1 MFFNRHIKQGKQ
13 LGNTTLQMITSA
25 SLGSAIN
32 SDGDFDPPED
42 FYKDSYI
49 AGFVLNVVGL
59 GISFGL
65 GGASW
70 ASTKKGECTL
80 YALNEIDTSGDLKKA
95 LLRQMPLDEA
105 LLEKGLQ
112 DGATVMGLTYQKLK
126 ADDPDP
132 KVVEAKKLA
141 KDLTTSMPN
150 NTYNENLATAALAV
164 TLREYIQGK
173 WS

>member
-13 LGNTTLQMITSA
+13 LGHTTLQMIASA

-65 GGASW
+65 GGANW
-70 ASTKKGECTL
+70 ASTKKV
-80 YALNEIDTSGDLKKA
+80 NVHF
-95 LLRQMPLDEA
+95 MH
-105 LLEKGLQ
+105 
-112 DGATVMGLTYQKLK
+112 
-126 ADDPDP
+126 
-132 KVVEAKKLA
+132 
-141 KDLTTSMPN
+141 
-150 NTYNENLATAALAV
+150 
-164 TLREYIQGK
+164 
-173 WS
+173 

>member
-13 LGNTTLQMITSA
+13 LGHTTLQMIASA

-65 GGASW
+65 GGANW

-80 YALNEIDTSGDLKKA
+80 YALNEIDTGGDLKKA
-95 LLRQMPLDEA
+95 LLRQMPLDEV

-112 DGATVMGLTYQKLK
+112 DGATVWGSHIK
-126 ADDPDP
+126 
-132 KVVEAKKLA
+132 
-141 KDLTTSMPN
+141 S
-150 NTYNENLATAALAV
+150 
-164 TLREYIQGK
+164 
-173 WS
+173 